1 MEHLRAPIGAELA
14 AAESLLEIGRADD
27 ARKRIVAVVAAEPD
41 NVDALL
47 LLARCCIEL
56 DEPGEALAAAT
67 SAASHE
73 PNRPEAHILRASS
86 LLPLDRAEEALHAAD
101 TAVALDAEKPAA
113 HLVRALALFNTFR
126 QREAWAALNET
137 TRLAPEWAEAYAIQ
151 GTMHHTFGRH
161 RKAKQAYQRAL
172 AIQPEHTGA
181 LEGLA
186 QLALRRGQNVAALQH
201 FGAAAALTPE
211 AQSASAGVD
220 RALTGLCGLAV
231 LTAWL
236 AASVLVI
243 AGRHGVAWPIAAAVL
258 LPYPIWL
265 RHFRR
270 RLPDH
275 LWAAVRARMG
285 ADPRLRV
292 RLILAGATLAGGV
305 LFAAVVPGDHPVI
318 GLFAAAGAFFV
329 IAAIIVVVDVR
340 HTQRRVA
347 AGGDV
352 LAGLAPDEQ
361 ANVQV
366 GRLVLRWFRATAL
379 LALVPSL
386 QAAEPADDLAVRA
399 TAGTF
404 VIALLI
410 AYYRGT
416 RRRWQRK
423 PGRPIGRAL
432 APLIPIV
439 FLLVG
444 LLWLVIP
451 VNAFWPGQ
459 PPGVFTVAGLVLGG
473 LTIAFLI
480 VWLPIQGV
488 LRVVRSFTSP

>member
-1 MEHLRAPIGAELA
+1 VEHLRAPVGAELA

-27 ARKRIVAVVAAEPD
+27 ARKRIVAVVATEPD

-47 LLARCCIEL
+47 LLARCGIEL
-56 DEPGEALAAAT
+56 DEPQQALDAAT
-67 SAASHE
+67 SAVSHD
-73 PNRPEAHILRASS
+73 PNRPEAHILRASA
-86 LLPLDRAEEALHAAD
+86 LLPLDRADEALQAAD
-101 TAVALDAEKPAA
+101 TAVALDAEKAAA

-126 QREAWAALNET
+126 QREAWAALAET

-161 RKAKQAYQRAL
+161 RKAKLAYQRAL
-172 AIQPEHTGA
+172 ALQPEHTGA

-211 AQSASAGVD
+211 TQNASAGVD

-243 AGRHGVAWPIAAAVL
+243 GGRHWVAWPIAAAVL
-258 LPYPIWL
+258 LPYLIWL
-265 RHFRR
+265 RSFRR

-275 LWAAVRARMG
+275 LWAAVRARMA
-285 ADPRLRV
+285 ADTRLRV
-292 RLILAGATLAGGV
+292 RLVVAGVTLALGV
-305 LFAAVVPGDHPVI
+305 LDAAIVRRDEPVI
-318 GLFAAAGAFFV
+318 GIFASVGAFFV

-340 HTQRRVA
+340 STNKRVA
-347 AGGDV
+347 AGGDA
-352 LAGLAPDEQ
+352 LAGLGPDEQ
-361 ANVQV
+361 ANVQI

-379 LALVPSL
+379 LALVPSV
-386 QAAEPADDLAVRA
+386 QAAEPAADLAVRA
-399 TAGTF
+399 TTGTF
-404 VIALLI
+404 VIALLVT
-410 AYYRGT
+410 YYRGT
-416 RRRWQRK
+416 RLRWQRK
-423 PGRPIGRAL
+423 PGRPIGRVL
-432 APLIPIV
+432 APLIPVV

-459 PPGVFTVAGLVLGG
+459 PPGVFTVAGLVLGA

-480 VWLPIQGV
+480 VWLPILGV
-488 LRVVRSFTSP
+488 RRVVRSFTSP